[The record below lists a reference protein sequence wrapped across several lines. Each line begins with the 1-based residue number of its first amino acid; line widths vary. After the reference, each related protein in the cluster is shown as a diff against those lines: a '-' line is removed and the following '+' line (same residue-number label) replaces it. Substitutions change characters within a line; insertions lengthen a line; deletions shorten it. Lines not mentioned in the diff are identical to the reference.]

1 MAEERDEVTLRGLVR
16 WLVVAAIVLAGVVLY
31 FALGRR
37 VAPVVPSVMVESG
50 Q

>member
-1 MAEERDEVTLRGLVR
+1 MAEEREEVPLRGLLR

-31 FALGRR
+31 FALGQGA
-37 VAPVVPSVMVESG
+37 APVVPSVMVESG